1 MRTPIVQRLQA
12 LDRAALRWLLSFRS
26 GERARLCGAYGLGLA
41 SCAVG
46 LGAYPPSESASVA
59 LSWLGIALCLY
70 LAGLDRV
77 EPPSL
82 RAPEVE
88 RRRIDPAHASLLCP
102 DSAALLAAGPA
113 GEDPDDEPTLVHNP
127 QRRPAP

>member
-1 MRTPIVQRLQA
+1 MRLLGTLQA

-46 LGAYPPSESASVA
+46 LGGADPLP
-59 LSWLGIALCLY
+59 WLGIALCLY

-77 EPPSL
+77 EPPSS
-82 RAPEVE
+82 RAPE
-88 RRRIDPAHASLLCP
+88 PAHATVLCP
-102 DSAALLAAGPA
+102 DNAALLAAA
-113 GEDPDDEPTLVHNP
+113 SADDDPDDEPTLVHNP
-127 QRRPAP
+127 ERTPAP